1 MSEKKID
8 QPALQK
14 LFEKACMLDI
24 RSLKPGNVNTNSPS
38 KNLNYLDFLKSIEA
52 CSDIITQP
60 NILLEDRIF
69 ESIKSTINIVG
80 TNTNLGIILL
90 CAPIIQAYYSQGRT
104 NISENIHKEIISLDH
119 NSTKKIYEGINLSMA
134 GNMGSVESFDLKGN
148 DFQNFYIVMKY
159 ASSYDLIAWEYSNKF
174 EIIFNDL
181 TNKFSNFRNKYR
193 SYEDACS
200 ALYIYFLSKYPDTLI
215 SRKYGLDKAKDIQKI
230 FYDLFME
237 VESIQDMYQI
247 KEKLIQTD
255 KVLKNDDINPG
266 TAADF
271 VVATVFSNMLIK

>member
-90 CAPIIQAYYSQGRT
+90 CAPIIQAYYSRGGLIYLKTYIKKSYRLITTLQKKYM
-104 NISENIHKEIISLDH
+104 KE
-119 NSTKKIYEGINLSMA
+119 
-134 GNMGSVESFDLKGN
+134 
-148 DFQNFYIVMKY
+148 
-159 ASSYDLIAWEYSNKF
+159 
-174 EIIFNDL
+174 
-181 TNKFSNFRNKYR
+181 
-193 SYEDACS
+193 
-200 ALYIYFLSKYPDTLI
+200 
-215 SRKYGLDKAKDIQKI
+215 
-230 FYDLFME
+230 
-237 VESIQDMYQI
+237 
-247 KEKLIQTD
+247 
-255 KVLKNDDINPG
+255 
-266 TAADF
+266 
-271 VVATVFSNMLIK
+271 